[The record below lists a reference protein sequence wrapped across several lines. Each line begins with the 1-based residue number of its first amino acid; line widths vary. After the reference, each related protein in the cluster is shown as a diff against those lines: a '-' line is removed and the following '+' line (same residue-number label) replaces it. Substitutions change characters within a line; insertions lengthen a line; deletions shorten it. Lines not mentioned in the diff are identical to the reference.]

1 MPTIILV
8 RHGVTDATGSRLG
21 GHTDASLNDAG
32 KTQAETTAA
41 RLSELAIATVYS
53 SPIVRT
59 RETAVILGKPHGLFP
74 KTARGLIEVDYGDWT
89 DRPLSECRTEP
100 LWRTIQQAPSR
111 VTFPGGGSIRGM
123 QAQAVDSIESI
134 AAQHGDDEIVLAVSH
149 ADVIKAI
156 LAHLLG
162 LGLDG
167 FQRIVV
173 GPASSSV
180 VYLPL
185 GGAPTVL
192 SMNDYGPI
200 DLPTRAAAQDDSDT
214 VGADDDDAGQGV
226 DTEEDR

>member
-1 MPTIILV
+1 
-8 RHGVTDATGSRLG
+8 
-21 GHTDASLNDAG
+21 
-32 KTQAETTAA
+32 
-41 RLSELAIATVYS
+41 
-53 SPIVRT
+53 
-59 RETAVILGKPHGLFP
+59 
-74 KTARGLIEVDYGDWT
+74 
-89 DRPLSECRTEP
+89 
-100 LWRTIQQAPSR
+100 
-111 VTFPGGGSIRGM
+111 M

-214 VGADDDDAGQGV
+214 
-226 DTEEDR
+226 EEDR